1 MGCGSSK
8 RVGSAADGHG
18 SAADTGTGEAC
29 QVIDGR
35 AIAQKRLATIKAAIE
50 AVGTAAPRPP
60 KLVVVLVGNNAASL
74 SYIKQKEKA
83 AVACGIAVELRTLE
97 ATVPQ
102 SDVEELVRQL
112 NVDDGVD
119 GVIVQLPLPD
129 HMDGGAMTQLVA
141 HRKDV
146 DGFTGQSIGSVAL
159 DGQDIQ
165 FCPCTPLGCLEL
177 IKSTGITLQG
187 KEAVVIGASN
197 IVGRPM
203 SLLLLREGCT
213 VTTCHIHTKDTAAH
227 ARRADVLVS
236 AVGKAG
242 LVQESWVKPGA
253 IVIDVGINFVPD
265 ATRKSGR
272 RMVGDCSPGV
282 RKAAAHV
289 TPVPGGVGPMT
300 VCMLMQNTLE
310 AWQRAFSAPTAA
322 APDTQRPAR
331 VESVVRLETLSR
343 DARMGVRA
351 QQS

>member
-60 KLVVVLVGNNAASL
+60 KLVVVLVGSNAASL
-74 SYIKQKEKA
+74 SYIKQKKKA

-112 NVDDGVD
+112 NADDGVD

-159 DGQDIQ
+159 DGQDAR

-177 IKSTGITLQG
+177 IKSTGVTLRG
-187 KEAVVIGASN
+187 KEAVVVGA
-197 IVGRPM
+197 GRARMVSCRPRTRPR
-203 SLLLLREGCT
+203 LRTVRARACVCVCVCVCVCT
-213 VTTCHIHTKDTAAH
+213 
-227 ARRADVLVS
+227 RACVS
-236 AVGKAG
+236 APSATPTHP
-242 LVQESWVKPGA
+242 STHHHPTPF
-253 IVIDVGINFVPD
+253 VISI
-265 ATRKSGR
+265 
-272 RMVGDCSPGV
+272 
-282 RKAAAHV
+282 
-289 TPVPGGVGPMT
+289 
-300 VCMLMQNTLE
+300 
-310 AWQRAFSAPTAA
+310 
-322 APDTQRPAR
+322 
-331 VESVVRLETLSR
+331 
-343 DARMGVRA
+343 
-351 QQS
+351 